1 MPFYFLVSY
10 FIFLYKIISALGLK
24 LLGIIT
30 PTSCNMLLGYRML
43 LNILLLLFLFVSFYT
58 YYINCNCCNY
68 CRSWC
73 EVAPEGSAPADG
85 ETTVNSQPVW
95 TRCLIKFFGSRCFS
109 QCVSGSSLKNL

>member
-58 YYINCNCCNY
+58 
-68 CRSWC
+68 
-73 EVAPEGSAPADG
+73 
-85 ETTVNSQPVW
+85 
-95 TRCLIKFFGSRCFS
+95 
-109 QCVSGSSLKNL
+109 